1 MNLVII
7 FTSGANYND
16 GGIGPGAYRLNDL
29 SAIHIFDGVVNQI
42 KNHLN
47 DQLRINVCKDKVFAA
62 AHTNGVFFTLSV
74 DVLQRFRNDLIHEFD
89 TMT

>member
-47 DQLRINVCKDKVFAA
+47 DQLRINVGKDKVFTAG
-62 AHTNGVFFTLSV
+62 HTNGVFLLFLLMCFSASETTSSMSS
-74 DVLQRFRNDLIHEFD
+74 IP
-89 TMT
+89 

>member
-47 DQLRINVCKDKVFAA
+47 DQLRINVGTVSYT
-62 AHTNGVFFTLSV
+62 HLTLPTKSSV
-74 DVLQRFRNDLIHEFD
+74 
-89 TMT
+89 